1 MRRWGSVTQL
11 RPITALAS
19 FSSDSLHREN
29 GCLVSHLPEGGS
41 TRHEV
46 QNDRGVPPDDV
57 QTGMLFTVG
66 WLAVLMLLVVTGFE
80 TDLGLIG
87 RLGRA
92 ATLVVRFQITVRLG
106 ERTRRC
112 SKRGHVIGTIYL

>member
-1 MRRWGSVTQL
+1 
-11 RPITALAS
+11 
-19 FSSDSLHREN
+19 
-29 GCLVSHLPEGGS
+29 
-41 TRHEV
+41 
-46 QNDRGVPPDDV
+46 
-57 QTGMLFTVG
+57 MLFTVG